1 MTRHEQTSQAVHTID
16 NIGAA
21 LADRG
26 LDLDLL
32 ARRMR
37 NVSIES
43 DATSQIVGPPW
54 RADDVSALNMN
65 LVPIQYGGCPAL
77 QSLVAQATLMA
88 YLGEAD
94 ASLALAL
101 PGPGL
106 AMPPVVALASTQQ
119 QARFFQRFQSGT
131 PRWGAFAIT
140 EPDYGSDA
148 TAMRTSARKTG
159 RGWILNGTKC
169 FITNGARA
177 DYAITFATINRQM
190 GRYGIRAFLVES
202 NTPGFE
208 VSRIERMAGLRA
220 TQLAVLSYTDCEVTS
235 DALLARGD
243 EKPLGDA
250 FSGAQRSW
258 DYFRPLLSAVMVG
271 TCRRVRADLAAWLDA
286 DGTPA
291 DRHQGVAGVE
301 ASLLDIDRQIAA
313 AWLLC
318 HCTAWKADRG
328 IATSMDSSMTKAF
341 ASRVAARVTR
351 AAMDLAGLDG
361 IAACP
366 SLEQGYRDTRAFDIM
381 EGTGDLQR
389 LMIARAAQRSTSRP
403 WDITVVPCDCPTTP
417 DSSPVLSPDSSPDIA
432 NAHRS
437 GQETP
442 Q

>member
-1 MTRHEQTSQAVHTID
+1 MTSLEQTSQQPHTID
-16 NIGAA
+16 DIGAA

-26 LDLDLL
+26 LDLELL

-37 NVSIES
+37 ALSPES
-43 DATSQIVGPPW
+43 DATGQIAGPPW
-54 RADDVSALNMN
+54 RAADVSALNMN
-65 LVPIQYGGCPAL
+65 LVPTRYGGCPIL

-88 YLGEAD
+88 CLGEAD

-106 AMPPVVALASTQQ
+106 AMPPVAALASTQQ
-119 QARFFQRFQSGT
+119 QTRFFQRFQSDA

-140 EPDYGSDA
+140 EPDSGSDA
-148 TAMRTSARKTG
+148 SAMRTSARKTG
-159 RGWILNGTKC
+159 RGWVLNGTKC

-177 DYAITFATINRQM
+177 DCVITFATINRQM
-190 GRYGIRAFLVES
+190 GRYGIRAFVVDCDS
-202 NTPGFE
+202 PGFT
-208 VSRIERMAGLRA
+208 VSRIDRMAGLRA
-220 TQLAVLSYTDCEVTS
+220 TQLAVLSYTDCEVTD

-243 EKPLGDA
+243 EKPLDDA
-250 FSGAQRSW
+250 FAGAQRAW

-271 TCRRVRADLAAWLDA
+271 TCRRVRAELAAWLGA
-286 DGTPA
+286 GGTPA
-291 DRHQGVAGVE
+291 NRHHRVASVE
-301 ASLLDIDRQIAA
+301 RCLLDIDRQIAA

-328 IATSMDSSMTKAF
+328 IATSLDSSMTKAF

-351 AAMDLAGLDG
+351 AAMDLAGIEG

-366 SLEQGYRDTRAFDIM
+366 SLEQGYRDARAFDIM

-389 LMIARAAQRSTSRP
+389 LMIARAAQRSTARP
-403 WDITVVPCDCPTTP
+403 WDIANATCECRTAP
-417 DSSPVLSPDSSPDIA
+417 DSSPGFSPDKA
-432 NAHRS
+432 TAHRS

-442 Q
+442 HDDV

>member
-1 MTRHEQTSQAVHTID
+1 MTRHEQTSEQVHTID
-16 NIGAA
+16 HIGAA
-21 LADRG
+21 LAERG
-26 LDLDLL
+26 LDLELL

-37 NVSIES
+37 VVSRES
-43 DATSQIVGPPW
+43 DATGEIVGPPW
-54 RADDVSALNMN
+54 RPDDIPALNMN
-65 LVPIQYGGCPAL
+65 LAPTRHSGCPAL
-77 QSLVAQATLMA
+77 ESLVAQTTLMA

-140 EPDYGSDA
+140 EPDCGSDA
-148 TAMRTSARKTG
+148 TAMRTTARRTD
-159 RGWILNGTKC
+159 RGWVLNGTKC

-177 DYAITFATINRQM
+177 DCVITFATANRQM
-190 GRYGIRAFLVES
+190 GRYGIRAFLVDC
-202 NTPGFE
+202 NTPGFT

-220 TQLAVLSYTDCEVTS
+220 TQLAVLSYADCEVTD
-235 DALLARGD
+235 DALLVRGD
-243 EKPLGDA
+243 EKPLDDA

-271 TCRRVRADLAAWLDA
+271 ACRRVRADLAAWLDA
-286 DGTPA
+286 GGIPA
-291 DRHQGVAGVE
+291 DSHRSMASVE
-301 ASLLDIDRQIAA
+301 ACLLDIDRQIAA

-351 AAMDLAGLDG
+351 AAMDLAGIDG

-366 SLEQGYRDTRAFDIM
+366 SLEQAYRDARAFEIM

-389 LMIARAAQRSTSRP
+389 LMIARAVQRSTSRP
-403 WDITVVPCDCPTTP
+403 WDITDPPDNCPATP
-417 DSSPVLSPDSSPDIA
+417 DSAPDITH
-432 NAHRS
+432 AHRS
-437 GQETP
+437 GQETSHDA
-442 Q
+442 

>member
-1 MTRHEQTSQAVHTID
+1 MARHEQTSQQVHIID
-16 NIGAA
+16 GIAEA

-26 LDLDLL
+26 LDLGLL
-32 ARRMR
+32 ARRIR
-37 NVSIES
+37 TLSLQS
-43 DATSQIVGPPW
+43 DVTGEIAGPPW

-65 LVPIQYGGCPAL
+65 LVPTRYGGCPAL
-77 QSLVAQATLMA
+77 QCLVEQATLMA

-119 QARFFQRFQSGT
+119 QVRFFQRFQSGT

-140 EPDYGSDA
+140 EPDCGSDA

-159 RGWILNGTKC
+159 RGWVLNGTKC

-177 DYAITFATINRQM
+177 DCVITFATINRRM
-190 GRYGIRAFLVES
+190 GRYGIRAFLVDC
-202 NTPGFE
+202 NTPGFT

-220 TQLAVLSYTDCEVTS
+220 TQLAVLSYADCEVTD
-235 DALLARGD
+235 DALLVRGD
-243 EKPLGDA
+243 EKPLDDA

-271 TCRRVRADLAAWLDA
+271 TCRRVRADLVAWLDA
-286 DGTPA
+286 GSTPA
-291 DRHQGVAGVE
+291 DRHQGVASVK

-318 HCTAWKADRG
+318 HCTAWKTDRG
-328 IATSMDSSMTKAF
+328 VATSMDSSVTKAF

-351 AAMDLAGLDG
+351 AAMDLAGIDG

-366 SLEQGYRDTRAFDIM
+366 SLEQAYRDARAFDIM

-403 WDITVVPCDCPTTP
+403 WDITAPPGDCPTTP
-417 DSSPVLSPDSSPDIA
+417 ASSPDIA
-432 NAHRS
+432 NAHIRA
-437 GQETP
+437 GDIP
-442 Q
+442 

>member
-1 MTRHEQTSQAVHTID
+1 MIRHEQTLQRIHI
-16 NIGAA
+16 IHEIAA
-21 LADRG
+21 SLADRG
-26 LDLDLL
+26 LDLDQL
-32 ARRMR
+32 ARCMR
-37 NVSIES
+37 TLGPES
-43 DATSQIVGPPW
+43 DATSEIAGPPW
-54 RADDVSALNMN
+54 RADDVRALNMN
-65 LVPIQYGGCPAL
+65 LVPTWYGGCPAL

-88 YLGEAD
+88 CLGEAD

-106 AMPPVVALASTQQ
+106 ALPPVLALASAEQ

-140 EPDYGSDA
+140 EPDCGSDA

-159 RGWILNGTKC
+159 RGWVLNGTKC

-177 DYAITFATINRQM
+177 DCVITFATINRQM
-190 GRYGIRAFLVES
+190 GRYGIRAFLVDC
-202 NTPGFE
+202 NTPGFT

-220 TQLAVLSYTDCEVTS
+220 TQLAVLSYTDCEVTD

-243 EKPLGDA
+243 EKPLDDA

-258 DYFRPLLSAVMVG
+258 DYFRPLLSAVMIG
-271 TCRRVRADLAAWLDA
+271 TCRRVRTDLVAWLDA
-286 DGTPA
+286 GGTPA
-291 DRHQGVAGVE
+291 DRHQGVAR
-301 ASLLDIDRQIAA
+301 AQACLLDIDRQITA

-341 ASRVAARVTR
+341 ASRMAARVTR
-351 AAMDLAGLDG
+351 AAIDLAGVDG

-366 SLEQGYRDTRAFDIM
+366 SLEQAYRDATAFDIM

-389 LMIARAAQRSTSRP
+389 LMIARAAQRSTLRP
-403 WDITVVPCDCPTTP
+403 WDITAL
-417 DSSPVLSPDSSPDIA
+417 SGHFHSPPDSSPDIA
-432 NAHRS
+432 NAHTS
-437 GQETP
+437 GQETSHDA
-442 Q
+442 

>member
-1 MTRHEQTSQAVHTID
+1 MTRHEQTSQQVHTID
-16 NIGAA
+16 NIGTA

-26 LDLDLL
+26 LDLGLL

-37 NVSIES
+37 TVSRES
-43 DATSQIVGPPW
+43 DAMGEIVGPPW
-54 RADDVSALNMN
+54 RATDIRALNMN
-65 LVPIQYGGCPAL
+65 LVPAQYGGCPTL
-77 QSLVAQATLMA
+77 QPLVAQAMLMA

-140 EPDYGSDA
+140 EPDCGSDA

-159 RGWILNGTKC
+159 RGWVLNGTKC

-177 DYAITFATINRQM
+177 DCVITFATINRQM
-190 GRYGIRAFLVES
+190 GRYGIRAFLVEC
-202 NTPGFE
+202 NTPGFT

-220 TQLAVLSYTDCEVTS
+220 TQLAVLSYADCEVTN

-243 EKPLGDA
+243 EKPLDDA

-271 TCRRVRADLAAWLDA
+271 TCRRVRADLATWLDA
-286 DGTPA
+286 GGTPA
-291 DRHQGVAGVE
+291 DRHQGLAKVE
-301 ASLLDIDRQIAA
+301 TSLLDIDRQIAA

-351 AAMDLAGLDG
+351 TAMDLASIDG

-366 SLEQGYRDTRAFDIM
+366 SLEQAYRDARAFNIM

-403 WDITVVPCDCPTTP
+403 WDITDPPSSFPTQP
-417 DSSPVLSPDSSPDIA
+417 DSSPHIA
-432 NAHRS
+432 NARS
-437 GQETP
+437 SGRETSHDA
-442 Q
+442 

>member
-1 MTRHEQTSQAVHTID
+1 MTWQEQTSQQVDTID
-16 NIGAA
+16 DIRTA

-32 ARRMR
+32 ARGMR
-37 NVSIES
+37 AVSPES
-43 DATSQIVGPPW
+43 DATGQIVGPPW
-54 RADDVSALNMN
+54 RADDVRALNMN
-65 LVPIQYGGCPAL
+65 LVPTRYGGCPAL
-77 QSLVAQATLMA
+77 ASLVAQATLMA
-88 YLGEAD
+88 SLGEAD

-106 AMPPVVALASTQQ
+106 AMPPVVALASEQQ

-140 EPDYGSDA
+140 EPDFGSDA
-148 TAMRTSARKTG
+148 TAMRTHARKTD
-159 RGWILNGTKC
+159 RGWVLNGTKC

-177 DYAITFATINRQM
+177 DCVVTFATIKRQM
-190 GRYGIRAFLVES
+190 GRYGIRAFLVDC
-202 NTPGFE
+202 NTPGFA

-220 TQLAVLSYTDCEVTS
+220 TQLAVLSYADCELTD

-243 EKPLGDA
+243 EKPLDDA

-286 DGTPA
+286 GGTPV
-291 DRHQGVAGVE
+291 DRHQGVATVE

-318 HCTAWKADRG
+318 HCTAWKTDRG
-328 IATSMDSSMTKAF
+328 IATSMDSSVTKAF

-351 AAMDLAGLDG
+351 AAIDLAGIDG
-361 IAACP
+361 IAACR
-366 SLEQGYRDTRAFDIM
+366 SLEQAYRDARAFDIM

-403 WDITVVPCDCPTTP
+403 WDITEPPSDLPRHP
-417 DSSPVLSPDSSPDIA
+417 ESSLHIA

-437 GQETP
+437 GRETSHDA
-442 Q
+442 

>member
-1 MTRHEQTSQAVHTID
+1 MTQQEQTSQQVHTID
-16 NIGAA
+16 SIGTA

-26 LDLDLL
+26 LDLERL

-37 NVSIES
+37 SVSLES
-43 DATSQIVGPPW
+43 DATGDIVGPPW
-54 RADDVSALNMN
+54 RTDDVPALNMN
-65 LVPIQYGGCPAL
+65 LVPTHHGGCPAL
-77 QSLVAQATLMA
+77 QSLVARATLMA

-131 PRWGAFAIT
+131 PRWGVFAIT
-140 EPDYGSDA
+140 EPDCGSDA
-148 TAMRTSARKTG
+148 TAMRTRARKTG
-159 RGWILNGTKC
+159 RGWALNGTKC
-169 FITNGARA
+169 FITNGMRA
-177 DYAITFATINRQM
+177 DCVITFATINRQM
-190 GRYGIRAFLVES
+190 GRYGIRAFLVDC
-202 NTPGFE
+202 NTPGFT

-220 TQLAVLSYTDCEVTS
+220 TQLAVLSYADCELTD
-235 DALLARGD
+235 DALLAHGD
-243 EKPLGDA
+243 EKPLDDA

-271 TCRRVRADLAAWLDA
+271 ACRRVRADLATWLDA
-286 DGTPA
+286 GGTPA
-291 DRHQGVAGVE
+291 NRRQGM
-301 ASLLDIDRQIAA
+301 ASVQACLLDIDRQIAA

-341 ASRVAARVTR
+341 ASRVAARVAH
-351 AAMDLAGLDG
+351 AAMDLAGIDG

-366 SLEQGYRDTRAFDIM
+366 SLEQSYRDARAFDIM

-389 LMIARAAQRSTSRP
+389 LMIARAAQQSTSRP
-403 WDITVVPCDCPTTP
+403 WDITDPASDRSTTP
-417 DSSPVLSPDSSPDIA
+417 DSSPGIA

-437 GQETP
+437 GQETSHDA
-442 Q
+442 

>member
-1 MTRHEQTSQAVHTID
+1 MTRHEQTSQQAHTID
-16 NIGAA
+16 DISTA

-26 LDLDLL
+26 LDLGLL

-37 NVSIES
+37 TLGLES
-43 DATSQIVGPPW
+43 DATGEIAGPPW
-54 RADDVSALNMN
+54 RADDASALNMN
-65 LVPIQYGGCPAL
+65 LVPTRYGGCPAL

-119 QARFFQRFQSGT
+119 QARFFQRFQPGT

-140 EPDYGSDA
+140 EPDCGSDA

-159 RGWILNGTKC
+159 RGWVLNGTKC

-177 DYAITFATINRQM
+177 DCVITFATINRQI
-190 GRYGIRAFLVES
+190 GRYGIRAFLADC
-202 NTPGFE
+202 NTPGFT

-220 TQLAVLSYTDCEVTS
+220 TQLAVLSYADCEIAD
-235 DALLARGD
+235 DALLARGN
-243 EKPLGDA
+243 EKPLDDA
-250 FSGAQRSW
+250 FLGAQRSW

-271 TCRRVRADLAAWLDA
+271 TCRRVRADLVAWLDA
-286 DGTPA
+286 GGTPP
-291 DRHQGVAGVE
+291 DRHQGVASVN
-301 ASLLDIDRQIAA
+301 ACLLDIDRQIAA

-318 HCTAWKADRG
+318 HCTAWKTDRG

-351 AAMDLAGLDG
+351 AAMDLAGIDG
-361 IAACP
+361 ITACP
-366 SLEQGYRDTRAFDIM
+366 SLEQAYRDARAFDIM
-381 EGTGDLQR
+381 EGTGELQR

-403 WDITVVPCDCPTTP
+403 WDITAPPGDRPAT
-417 DSSPVLSPDSSPDIA
+417 PDSSPDIA
-432 NAHRS
+432 NAHQS
-437 GQETP
+437 GQETSHDA
-442 Q
+442 